1 MRPMLW
7 LRGTSVLTTLVL
19 LLAVTGFAAA
29 QCPEKGPI
37 NGNDAP
43 GQLACPCFVNGEEA
57 GVIFDLPAED
67 FPIEILR
74 VGVGWGSQLG
84 GAALQTENA
93 IHIYGAVLP
102 DPGAP
107 LFTLTGPQL
116 NDGFVNEFDLST
128 QGGPALVNSGPF
140 MVSLEFANDN
150 VGSPFLASTIMDA
163 NGCQPGRN
171 AVKAVPGGW
180 RDGCIAGLSGDWVMH
195 IVYRSTECEVP
206 VEKISFGGM
215 KSGFSSDGIGQLEE

>member
-1 MRPMLW
+1 V
-7 LRGTSVLTTLVL
+7 TASAL
-19 LLAVTGFAAA
+19 LLAPFGLAHA
-29 QCPEKGPI
+29 QCPEEGPL
-37 NGNDAP
+37 NGNDSA
-43 GQLACPCFVNGEEA
+43 GSLTCPCFINGEEA

-84 GAALQTENA
+84 GASLQTENA
-93 IHIYGAVLP
+93 IHVYGAVLP
-102 DPGAP
+102 DPGTP
-107 LFTLTGPQL
+107 IFTLTGPQL

-128 QGGPALVNSGPF
+128 QGGPPLVDSGPF

-150 VGSPFLASTIMDA
+150 AGSLFLASTVMDG

-171 AVKAVPGGW
+171 AVKAIPGGW

-195 IVYRSTECEVP
+195 IVYRSTDCGVP
-206 VEKISFGGM
+206 VEKVSFGGM
-215 KSGFSSDGIGQLEE
+215 KSAFADQN